1 MANSQYAIMLNL
13 GGQRQI
19 LVISVLYERLY
30 LYVHGLHAE

>member
-13 GGQRQI
+13 GGQSQI
-19 LVISVLYERLY
+19 LVISVLYRRLY